1 MIDYFEVDRSI
12 IAIAL
17 YYQDRFLGTEKGK
30 AVQNDRSLFRVV
42 SVTSLYM
49 ALKIYVPERWN
60 VTCNAFSKLC
70 QGTVSG
76 GEINDMETNI
86 LFALNWHVNPPSPM
100 QYVKTLLDLIFY
112 SSAESRTSESSE
124 LREHILELVSYQLD
138 TALDDM
144 RLIQVRSSIIG
155 TASLLNA
162 LEGVMKEGYP
172 GDTSEALVYQDCID
186 LVFGIIQSEGK
197 ELRSV
202 QSMLLNSV
210 VSIDDGGSSSQDYV
224 NEKSDAERSAAEV
237 VERSTESSSPQTSVS
252 PPPSQ
257 RVSSSPTSTTSKL
270 FWTQSKVCGRTLTPQ
285 SVLSKVVARHC
296 I

>member
-60 VTCNAFSKLC
+60 VTCHAFSKLC
-70 QGTVSG
+70 QGTVAAI
-76 GEINDMETNI
+76 EISEMETNI
-86 LFALNWHVNPPSPM
+86 LFALDWHINPPTPM
-100 QYVKTLLDLIFY
+100 QYVKVLLDLIFY
-112 SSAESRTSESSE
+112 SASKRTSSESSE

-138 TALDDM
+138 SALDDTHM
-144 RLIQVRSSIIG
+144 FQVRSSIIG
-155 TASLLNA
+155 TASLFNA
-162 LEGVMKEGYP
+162 LEGVMNEGHP
-172 GDTSEALVYQDCID
+172 EDTSEALVYQDCID
-186 LVFGIIQSEGK
+186 FVLGIIQSEGK
-197 ELRSV
+197 ELRDV
-202 QSMLLNSV
+202 QSILLGSV
-210 VSIDDGGSSSQDYV
+210 VSTDDECSSQDDV
-224 NEKSDAERSAAEV
+224 NEKSDAERSVTEDV
-237 VERSTESSSPQTSVS
+237 GRSTESSSPQSVSS

-257 RVSSSPTSTTSKL
+257 MVSSSSPTSASKL

-285 SVLSKVVARHC
+285 SVLSKVVAYDC